1 MVVTVNTEQSPLLS
15 PELREQEESPP
26 LFPLTQPDSQRGPKY
41 VPTFGKKKKFVIP
54 KVKNASNSSPATG
67 GNKSTF
73 EVLSSDKVHSKS
85 EKVSNRSLSN
95 SKEPSDRNLTSCA
108 EVKLPKV
115 CKNDSLAKKK
125 TSKEKVRPQR
135 AEKSQ
140 RKSKKRTKE
149 LPEEQKSPS
158 REAEKVTS
166 VLKQAKSQKM
176 PEKRK
181 EKKVRKRKR
190 SLTETVQDENF
201 VREEKRVPQMSP
213 YAPIVSTP
221 RLETPVQGTLCRRN
235 EESVLHPH
243 RFTYSPTSS
252 EEDEEGPVT
261 PPNCPLREDPN
272 RSVSRPKPGLLLH
285 ATDTELSPKLL
296 PANNTHPD
304 SSSSD
309 KEYVP
314 TPLRGDDRTASSSSN
329 DRNTPPTPSP
339 GDRNTPSPI
348 TKVGLSNTGERSKL
362 HSEQPPQ
369 TKRRKQQKIP
379 VKTEAT
385 CQPSQT
391 LWVQCDRADCLKW
404 RKLHGC
410 HDPAQFTGK
419 WYCCMNP
426 GEHAGHFFTKRPL

>member
-1 MVVTVNTEQSPLLS
+1 MVVTLTTEQSPLLS
-15 PELREQEESPP
+15 PELREEESPP
-26 LFPLTQPDSQRGPKY
+26 LFPLTQPDSQKGPKY

-54 KVKNASNSSPATG
+54 KVKNANNSSPVTG

-73 EVLSSDKVHSKS
+73 EVLSCDKVHNKS
-85 EKVSNRSLSN
+85 EKVSNRSLSH
-95 SKEPSDRNLTSCA
+95 SKELSDRNLTSCA

-115 CKNDSLAKKK
+115 FKNDSSAKKK
-125 TSKEKVRPQR
+125 PSSKEKVRPQR

-149 LPEEQKSPS
+149 LPEEQKSPL

-166 VLKQAKSQKM
+166 VLKQAKSQQIS
-176 PEKRK
+176 EERK

-190 SLTETVQDENF
+190 SITETVQGENSAH
-201 VREEKRVPQMSP
+201 EEKRVPQVSS

-221 RLETPVQGTLCRRN
+221 RLETPVQVTVCKRS
-235 EESVLHPH
+235 EEPVLHPH

-296 PANNTHPD
+296 PPNNAHPD

-309 KEYVP
+309 KDYVS
-314 TPLRGDDRTASSSSN
+314 TPLGGDASTVSSSSD

-339 GDRNTPSPI
+339 GDGNTPSPI
-348 TKVGLSNTGERSKL
+348 TKVDLISTGGKSML
-362 HSEQPPQ
+362 HNEQPAQ
-369 TKRRKQQKIP
+369 TKRRKQKIP
-379 VKTEAT
+379 AKTDAT

-404 RKLHGC
+404 RKLRGC

-426 GEHAGHFFTKRPL
+426 GKHIGNFFTKRPL